1 MKINLSSYKM
11 SLQNVFKKG
20 NASCFMC
27 RSSKTIN
34 TLEKH
39 LLNQCGT
46 TRENKLT
53 KKYSLTTKMDKNI
66 LSKYL

>member
-1 MKINLSSYKM
+1 M

-46 TRENKLT
+46 T
-53 KKYSLTTKMDKNI
+53 KMDKNI
-66 LSKYL
+66 FSKYL